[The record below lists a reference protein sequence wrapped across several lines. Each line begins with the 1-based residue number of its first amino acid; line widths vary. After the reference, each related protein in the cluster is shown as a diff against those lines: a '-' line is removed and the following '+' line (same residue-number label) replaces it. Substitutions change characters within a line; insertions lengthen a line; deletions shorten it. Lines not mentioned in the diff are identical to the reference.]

1 MTDPQE
7 SRHHEHHLRT
17 PTNELPH
24 EEKLKRQERH
34 MQILTVA
41 MLLVLA
47 MLVYSALFDLDNW
60 SEWVV
65 FGAICATAIGTVI
78 AVNTRS

>member
-7 SRHHEHHLRT
+7 SHHREHHLRT

-24 EEKLKRQERH
+24 QEKLKRQERH
-34 MQILTVA
+34 LQILTGV

-47 MLVYSALFDLDNW
+47 MLFYRALFDPDPW

-65 FGAICATAIGTVI
+65 FGAICATAVGAII

>member
-7 SRHHEHHLRT
+7 SHHHEHHLRT

-24 EEKLKRQERH
+24 EEKLKRQSRH
-34 MQILTVA
+34 LQILTTVLA
-41 MLLVLA
+41 LALVLLA
-47 MLVYSALFDLDNW
+47 YMAIFSLDSW

-65 FGAICATAIGTVI
+65 FGAICATAVGTII
-78 AVNTRS
+78 AVATSG

>member
-7 SRHHEHHLRT
+7 SHHHEHHLRT

-24 EEKLKRQERH
+24 EEKLRRQARH
-34 MQILTVA
+34 LQILTGA
-41 MLLVLA
+41 MILVLA
-47 MLVYSALFDLDNW
+47 MLVYAALFDLDSW

-65 FGAICATAIGTVI
+65 FGAICATAVGAMI
-78 AVNTRS
+78 AVSTSS

>member
-34 MQILTVA
+34 MQILTGV

-60 SEWVV
+60 SEWLV

>member
-24 EEKLKRQERH
+24 EEKLKRQERQ
-34 MQILTVA
+34 MQIVTGV

>member
-7 SRHHEHHLRT
+7 ASHHEHHVRT

-24 EEKLKRQERH
+24 EEKVKRQERH
-34 MQILTVA
+34 LQILTGV

-47 MLVYSALFDLDNW
+47 MLVYTALAELDSW

-65 FGAICATAIGTVI
+65 FGAICATAVGTII
-78 AVNTRS
+78 AVNSDN